1 MGNFDFTEGEKRKW
15 IQFDSDSEVEIKLI
29 TKQELREIVKTAA
42 KRAKL
47 TGEDQA
53 DIADRLLG
61 RAAVKWW
68 RKVGQPDHPGL
79 LANGEPL
86 PFTLENIDRLM
97 TKSLKFSRFINETCI
112 DEDEFAEGVDVSKNG

>member
-61 RAAVKWW
+61 RAAVKGW